1 MGPSNRYKE
10 DRRTLKVHQL
20 IHGIVERRSRFAR
33 RYSIKMSVRCR
44 SRSTF
49 DFLTTAL
56 LRTAFLPK
64 WPTCPNLSRSV
75 KSAVLKLVRV
85 EHLHTAS
92 VEQMG
97 NKVLKSRKL
106 SSMSG

>member
-1 MGPSNRYKE
+1 
-10 DRRTLKVHQL
+10 
-20 IHGIVERRSRFAR
+20 
-33 RYSIKMSVRCR
+33 
-44 SRSTF
+44 
-49 DFLTTAL
+49 
-56 LRTAFLPK
+56 
-64 WPTCPNLSRSV
+64 
-75 KSAVLKLVRV
+75 LKLVRV